1 MIFGKQPAF
10 WIGLVVTLVVG
21 ILSTLTKDGLI
32 SEALAGKITDGLNAV
47 SQLLTIL
54 APVIAGLLIRTQVT
68 PVAAP
73 ALPVG
78 TTVTTPTGPATVTA
92 NPVPAP

>member
-1 MIFGKQPAF
+1 MIFGRQPAF
-10 WIGLVVTLVVG
+10 WIGVIVSIVVAV
-21 ILSTLTKDGLI
+21 LSALTKDGLI
-32 SEALAGKITDGLNAV
+32 SEALAGKITDATNALA
-47 SQLLTIL
+47 QLATIL

-78 TTVTTPTGPATVTA
+78 T
-92 NPVPAP
+92 PVNAGAAKVVAS